1 MPISPFQRRMNETD
15 WGVGVSQCQG
25 SALLLCCAQNLS
37 PTNISINGNPC
48 SVQLNL
54 TLSNVVPND
63 TSSGVSPLS
72 ESVTIEQSQSKVEQA
87 SATTVSGQ
95 YPRLLLVVLASVGV
109 ELKLS

>member
-1 MPISPFQRRMNETD
+1 M
-15 WGVGVSQCQG
+15 
-25 SALLLCCAQNLS
+25 LLCCTQNLS

-95 YPRLLLVVLASVGV
+95 
-109 ELKLS
+109 